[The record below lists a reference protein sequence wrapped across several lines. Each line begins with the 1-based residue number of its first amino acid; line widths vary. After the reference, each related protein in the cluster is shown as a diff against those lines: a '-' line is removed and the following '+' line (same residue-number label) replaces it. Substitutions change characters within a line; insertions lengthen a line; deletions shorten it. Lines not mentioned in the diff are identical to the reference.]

1 MKRKVNSVILQH
13 TYSDASHIL
22 YISITFLWFEAIYNN
37 PVFSENQEPGLFAIG
52 QMFNPASFVSA
63 MQKKKKWKK
72 LIRYLVSKKKL
83 YTFREIK

>member
-22 YISITFLWFEAIYNN
+22 YISITFLWFVSIYNN
-37 PVFSENQEPGLFAIG
+37 PVFSENQVPGLFAIG
-52 QMFNPASFVSA
+52 QMFNSASFVSA
-63 MQKKKKWKK
+63 MQKKWKK